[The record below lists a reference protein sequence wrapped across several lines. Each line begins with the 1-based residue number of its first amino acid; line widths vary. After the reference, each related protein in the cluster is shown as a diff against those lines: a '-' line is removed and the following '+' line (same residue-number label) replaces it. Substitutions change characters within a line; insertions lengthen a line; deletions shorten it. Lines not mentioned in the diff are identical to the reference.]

1 MTNLYGYLLMR
12 FLLIIIL
19 VLFSLQGYSQL
30 QLSSPNANMLNLP
43 ISIDSNFV
51 NQHKVEPIL
60 QPYNPH
66 VNALDQTAWIID
78 SVQVSGN
85 WLNYLDPNDIANIDI
100 RKDSKYP
107 QGVGSITLKDHKLL
121 FKILSTA
128 PLSLGAI
135 ADTYITI
142 SDKHKPILFL
152 LNDKLLTDT
161 SGVIIPDIC
170 LEKIVIAKA
179 SQLPY
184 FKTTLPD
191 ALLMMITTKLIST
204 KVHPPEIMLR
214 GVVSDK

>member
-1 MTNLYGYLLMR
+1 MR

-135 ADTYITI
+135 I
-142 SDKHKPILFL
+142 
-152 LNDKLLTDT
+152 
-161 SGVIIPDIC
+161 
-170 LEKIVIAKA
+170 
-179 SQLPY
+179 
-184 FKTTLPD
+184 
-191 ALLMMITTKLIST
+191 
-204 KVHPPEIMLR
+204 
-214 GVVSDK
+214 